1 MAYALLLT
9 ACAGGKPGGYV
20 EVDHYPT
27 IIVCGLVCWVK
38 LNAPQPPDEA
48 AAGPRESPAKGRRK

>member
-1 MAYALLLT
+1 MALALLLT

-27 IIVCGLVCWVK
+27 IFICGLVCWVR
-38 LNAPQPPDEA
+38 LNAQEPPEA
-48 AAGPRESPAKGRRK
+48 AATGPRESRASGKRK